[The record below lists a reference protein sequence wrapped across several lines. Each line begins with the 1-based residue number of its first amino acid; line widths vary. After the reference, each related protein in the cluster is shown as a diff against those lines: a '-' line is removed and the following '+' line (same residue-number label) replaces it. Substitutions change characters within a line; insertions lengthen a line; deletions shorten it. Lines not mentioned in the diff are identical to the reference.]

1 MDGAGEDV
9 YADPMTR
16 ATGYS
21 PGPEPSM
28 GWTQPRTCRVT
39 AIACTRMTWARL
51 FLVMLAADT
60 ALSPGPCSSSATGSS
75 VYCLSNGRV
84 SPSKHGAL
92 GAQCVCPPPAG
103 FCCSIPVAKRC
114 CSSWLPIVSSCSL
127 QNEPCEEWEGKKADI
142 FILRVTLKV

>member
-16 ATGYS
+16 DTGYS
-21 PGPEPSM
+21 PAPEPSM
-28 GWTQPRTCRVT
+28 GWTQPRIRRVT
-39 AIACTRMTWARL
+39 AITCTRMTWARL

-92 GAQCVCPPPAG
+92 GARCVCPPPAG
-103 FCCSIPVAKRC
+103 FCCSIPFPKRRSDAALAGFPFSVAAVCKMSPAR
-114 CSSWLPIVSSCSL
+114 SGREKKQTSL
-127 QNEPCEEWEGKKADI
+127 FC
-142 FILRVTLKV
+142 V